1 MKSIEEIRAL
11 FQNDLFAIENGI
23 VIDEVGDGSAQCSMT
38 VEKRH
43 QNSLGIV
50 MGGAIFTLADFAFGV
65 AANKDKM
72 GTVTV
77 SSSIAFLG
85 TPKGHR
91 LIAKAECVKNGRT
104 TCYYTVSVTDE
115 LGTRVAEVTVTGFNK
130 A

>member
-1 MKSIEEIRAL
+1 MKSIEEIR
-11 FQNDLFAIENGI
+11 DLFKNDRFALENGM
-23 VIDEVGDGSAQCSMT
+23 VIDEVGDNYAKCSLKL
-38 VEKRH
+38 EERH
-43 QNSLGIV
+43 QNALGCV

-72 GTVTV
+72 GTVSV

-85 TPKGHR
+85 VPKGER
-91 LIAKAECVKNGRT
+91 LIAEAKCVKNGRT

-115 LGTRVAEVTVTGFNK
+115 LGTKVAEVTVTGFNK